1 MSNPNLPKRL
11 ADIYWHVAE
20 VGGFKNDATQVLQMK
35 PVILEI
41 ANLIRTWAPDEGQY
55 RICFM
60 AINEVADKLAR
71 MAEISE

>member
-1 MSNPNLPKRL
+1 MSEPNLPKRL

-20 VGGFKNDATQVLQMK
+20 VGGFKKDATQVRHMT

-41 ANLIRTWAPDEGQY
+41 ASLIRTWAPDEGQA
-55 RICFM
+55 RICAM